1 VTSID
6 AARMTE
12 LGRHGLRRERP
23 KPDHRIAAFSGASGA
38 DDDGGVVQRQV
49 WRVEEHDLPELSV
62 DVQAERRYGGVEGHV
77 HTSTGMHGR
86 RNRHRMS

>member
-1 VTSID
+1 LAGTVC
-6 AARMTE
+6 
-12 LGRHGLRRERP
+12 
-23 KPDHRIAAFSGASGA
+23 GASGRSLIIESPPSRA
-38 DDDGGVVQRQV
+38 HRARTMMPGVVQRQV

-62 DVQAERRYGGVEGHV
+62 DVQAECRYGGVEGHV